1 MAKLRIIVADDT
13 YANLLLMQAR
23 LEDMDCDVAIAANG
37 KEVFDIL
44 DGGGL
49 PYDLIFMDIEMPVMN
64 GIEATRKI
72 KGDDKYK
79 NIPVIGLTAH
89 NLEDFIS
96 EYGDAGFDNI
106 LEKPCPDS
114 EISEVL
120 EQFRK

>member
-1 MAKLRIIVADDT
+1 MAKMKVIVADDT

-23 LEDMDCDVAIAANG
+23 LEDMDCEAAIAANG

-44 DGGGL
+44 ESSGEV
-49 PYDLIFMDIEMPVMN
+49 DLIFMDIEIPVMN
-64 GIEATRKI
+64 GIEATRKLNS
-72 KGDDKYK
+72 DDKYK
-79 NIPVIGLTAH
+79 HIPVIGLTAH

-114 EISEVL
+114 EITEVL
-120 EQFRK
+120 DQFRK

>member
-1 MAKLRIIVADDT
+1 MAKLKVIVADDT

-23 LEDMDCDVAIAANG
+23 LEDMDCETAIAANG

-44 DGGGL
+44 ETGDF
-49 PYDLIFMDIEMPVMN
+49 DLIFMDIEMPVMN
-64 GIEATRKI
+64 GIEATRKL
-72 KGDDKYK
+72 KSDDKYK
-79 NIPVIGLTAH
+79 HIPVIGLTAH

-114 EISEVL
+114 EITEVL
-120 EQFRK
+120 DQFRK

>member
-1 MAKLRIIVADDT
+1 MAKMKVIVADDT

-23 LEDMDCDVAIAANG
+23 LEDMDCEAAIAANG

-44 DGGGL
+44 ESSGEV
-49 PYDLIFMDIEMPVMN
+49 DLIFMDIEMPVMN
-64 GIEATRKI
+64 GIEATRKL
-72 KGDDKYK
+72 KSDDKYK
-79 NIPVIGLTAH
+79 HIPVIGLTAH

-114 EISEVL
+114 EITEVL
-120 EQFRK
+120 DQFRK

>member
-1 MAKLRIIVADDT
+1 MAKMKVIVADDT

-23 LEDMDCDVAIAANG
+23 LEDMDCEAAIAANG

-44 DGGGL
+44 ESSGEV
-49 PYDLIFMDIEMPVMN
+49 DLIFMDIEMPVMN
-64 GIEATRKI
+64 GIEATRKL
-72 KGDDKYK
+72 KSDDRYK
-79 NIPVIGLTAH
+79 HIPVIGLTAH

-114 EISEVL
+114 EITEVL
-120 EQFRK
+120 DQFRK